1 MKKLLILFIALGVI
15 ASPALAGTDL
25 TLNWGTYHQGQGGLF
40 KITLNNVITNS
51 GGTESI
57 GPSVF
62 ETFCLE
68 TNEYVAIGGKYYGQL
83 NTAAVAG
90 GTGGA
95 GGGSDPLSAKTA
107 WLYTQYLDNLLP
119 SSYNYNGNDY
129 DLRINSNADA
139 EALQKAIWY
148 LEDETGTG
156 FGVYN
161 AWTDYAV
168 KNGNWSNIGNVR
180 VVNLWANPDF
190 TGYKQDMLVRIP
202 APGAILLG
210 SIGIGLVGWLRRR
223 RSL

>member
-15 ASPALAGTDL
+15 ASPALAGPDL
-25 TLNWGTYHQGQGGLF
+25 TLNWGTYHKGDGGLF

-57 GPSVF
+57 GPGVF

-68 TNEYVAIGGKYYGQL
+68 TNEYVAIGGKYYAQL
-83 NTAAVAG
+83 NTQAVAG
-90 GTGGA
+90 GTGG
-95 GGGSDPLSAKTA
+95 GSPDPLSVQTA
-107 WLYTQYLDNLLP
+107 WLYSQFLDGNLTGALA
-119 SSYNYNGNDY
+119 
-129 DLRINSNADA
+129 INSN
-139 EALQKAIWY
+139 EAAQGLQKAIWY

-156 FGVYN
+156 FGVNN
-161 AWTDYAV
+161 AWAQYATANC
-168 KNGNWSNIGNVR
+168 KWTNIGNIR
-180 VVNLWANPDF
+180 VVNLWANPDY

-210 SIGIGLVGWLRRR
+210 SVGIGLVGWLRRR